1 MTELALNNSRVILL
15 SLQLYPLPQGAPA
28 GQGTPALT
36 DAGWSWPPVILPF
49 SEIILRRIKH
59 GKLEGKE
66 WLLEDKRL
74 GLDPM
79 SVTSLLGDSGSVFS
93 IGTVP
98 EDVVVRI
105 ILGTKDSQLNLASK
119 NGEIELLVGL

>member
-1 MTELALNNSRVILL
+1 
-15 SLQLYPLPQGAPA
+15 
-28 GQGTPALT
+28 
-36 DAGWSWPPVILPF
+36 
-49 SEIILRRIKH
+49 
-59 GKLEGKE
+59 
-66 WLLEDKRL
+66 
-74 GLDPM
+74 M

>member
-1 MTELALNNSRVILL
+1 M
-15 SLQLYPLPQGAPA
+15 
-28 GQGTPALT
+28 
-36 DAGWSWPPVILPF
+36 
-49 SEIILRRIKH
+49 
-59 GKLEGKE
+59 
-66 WLLEDKRL
+66 LEDKRL